1 MRILVDGDNKV
12 RIRFL
17 RNIFRSTEQKKLNI
31 SEVIDVHKRHLAFD
45 GITVKYSQDGS
56 DEFTYNEY
64 ESMKVYENYDF
75 LLKDWTKLKK
85 IDKPSNNYTDR
96 LPIEED
102 TVLRIDKETGNY
114 YRTKVDKDKFDE
126 TQLFEVAQ
134 FLPYTTEGITQV
146 DKPEG
151 LSIGFS
157 PIIPTIVD
165 TAKFVSFTERPIPTE
180 ALYIDAEISYNKNA
194 AYVLELEK
202 AADGVFTENQSSL
215 LEELKN
221 LLDFDCGFTLGI
233 VRTSPEG
240 SLSQNY
246 AVVTKNVD
254 GFGNDEWVRTLCTTT
269 VTSDSVSRNGEL
281 FDYNGTDE
289 GIGAP
294 LEQLVSLKLWSGKQN
309 FDASTLTSVDENG
322 NTITGKDVYDNNPT
336 GPLPNR
342 GLVPQFLSEYLHFLK
357 NRKPITV
364 VGNMHVSEL
373 LNIEWDKY
381 HEVAGY
387 KGLLDKIKFT
397 ISMEGMSEVTVE
409 HFII

>member
-1 MRILVDGDNKV
+1 M
-12 RIRFL
+12 
-17 RNIFRSTEQKKLNI
+17 
-31 SEVIDVHKRHLAFD
+31 
-45 GITVKYSQDGS
+45 
-56 DEFTYNEY
+56 
-64 ESMKVYENYDF
+64 
-75 LLKDWTKLKK
+75 
-85 IDKPSNNYTDR
+85 
-96 LPIEED
+96 
-102 TVLRIDKETGNY
+102 
-114 YRTKVDKDKFDE
+114 
-126 TQLFEVAQ
+126 
-134 FLPYTTEGITQV
+134 
-146 DKPEG
+146 
-151 LSIGFS
+151 
-157 PIIPTIVD
+157 
-165 TAKFVSFTERPIPTE
+165 
-180 ALYIDAEISYNKNA
+180 
-194 AYVLELEK
+194 
-202 AADGVFTENQSSL
+202 
-215 LEELKN
+215 
-221 LLDFDCGFTLGI
+221 GI